1 MAHATNDELLW
12 NSIKHHLSTSSSP
25 LHKLQIVKL
34 IEKDNVGG
42 NVYTV
47 SDINR
52 VLYNHKTTGEVSID
66 GTKGKKPLWKLT
78 QDQHNTFP
86 THQINKP
93 PAWQKEEMNLHNI
106 MDEDTL
112 ISITMQNSLDSA
124 GLEPSYYPKSKPIL
138 PPQMDVAFDEKEDE
152 KISKSESEKGNK
164 LNENINVNNMYDHDM
179 YTKRKHRPHDRRDD
193 YTHHVS
199 TLISEGFEQRIS
211 REERLEDVTKHYVTA
226 KDGQYI
232 EAYLYQINHQKHDL
246 KDLEDEKHDEFK
258 QHEYGVLLS
267 SKIPDKYVHS
277 IQFPVLIKKH
287 IDKQLRQPMK
297 YYLDSNTHET
307 SFEIERSNQQISLE
321 LLPHTKVHT
330 EHRLKPEWFHKIQNF
345 HQFIFK
351 QLNPNWTQE
360 DNEQFRY
367 YYVCPLLKSKIDFK
381 CIHKLCT
388 SSTLNGKQFIKTFPA
403 KKRENSLK
411 YEMVMYQSKYR
422 KQLCVSQGFCKDEYM
437 KRRQENVNQSEWS
450 SDIGS
455 IPTHASTTV
464 VNFSVN
470 DQRNQKQNNVN
481 DYLVLI
487 RDTAGDNIE
496 NILTKES
503 KSINGY
509 QLQSRMK
516 FVPLKQIYPT
526 GIRETQ
532 YYAALNL
539 PSILWGI
546 ENYLNMID
554 LHEVLHKLGQDIHMD
569 ISMLFE
575 ALNRCVSGDQ
585 SYQRY
590 HQLGVYVLKALLTIC
605 AFSSDVFA
613 DAQTIDTFVN
623 ERGSMKSSILQTVSQ
638 ELNLLSYTITE
649 NFHFKAWHPPG
660 FQHTN
665 RSIYTKHKRSDMLL
679 QSVIGAYFASAIER
693 DPVNKLGTA
702 MRRTWHL
709 LFKLKI
715 ISHTNI
721 IVDAAFAEL
730 SDCMELGADDT
741 VDGLIEMV
749 VVNGNCKDLISSS
762 KILYPAMSTVCYG
775 DLCKDYSCYGISLDR
790 FCILGDALLD
800 LFVMW
805 FIYVNAAPNETSR
818 KQVADKRKNKH
829 ELEFWQ
835 NAMSNERFRWTNQKS
850 LATQSLTFRL
860 HHYIRW
866 YSKEQISKVNEL
878 NKTMNGSHK
887 TGTTTTKGMNEIEQI
902 TPTGMDR
909 NHGVAFNCLSRPFY
923 ALIAVGFLCGNETIY
938 LKENS
943 ITDTN
948 CYWKCGLCIEF
959 LTTFLGNKKNWEQ
972 FKWRKWT
979 S

>member
-246 KDLEDEKHDEFK
+246 KESEDEKHDDFK

-381 CIHKLCT
+381 CIHKLST
-388 SSTLNGKQFIKTFPA
+388 SSTLNGKQFIKCFP
-403 KKRENSLK
+403 ENKLK
-411 YEMVMYQSKYR
+411 YEMVMYQSIESKYQG
-422 KQLCVSQGFCKDEYM
+422 QLCVSQGFSKDEYM
-437 KRRQENVNQSEWS
+437 KRRHENVNQSEQS

-464 VNFSVN
+464 VNFSV
-470 DQRNQKQNNVN
+470 DDGRNQTQNSTN
-481 DYLVLI
+481 DYVILI
-487 RDTAGDNIE
+487 RDTTGDNIE
-496 NILTKES
+496 NILAKES
-503 KSINGY
+503 NSINGY
-509 QLQSRMK
+509 QLRSKMK

-532 YYAALNL
+532 YYSALNL

-546 ENYLNMID
+546 ENYFNMID
-554 LHEVLHKLGQDIHMD
+554 LHEVLHNLDKDIHMD

-665 RSIYTKHKRSDMLL
+665 RSIYTKHKRREIVLA
-679 QSVIGAYFASAIER
+679 SVIGAYFASAMER
-693 DPVNKLGTA
+693 SPVNKLGTA
-702 MRRTWHL
+702 MRSTLHL
-709 LFKLKI
+709 LHKLNI
-715 ISHTNI
+715 ISHNDI

-730 SDCMELGADDT
+730 NDCMELGADDT
-741 VDGLIEMV
+741 VDKLIKLA
-749 VVNGNCKDLISSS
+749 VVNGKALISRS
-762 KILYPAMSTVCYG
+762 KILYPSMSTVCYG
-775 DLCKDYSCYGISLDR
+775 DRYKDYSGYGISLDR
-790 FCILGDALLD
+790 LCILGEALLD
-800 LFVMW
+800 LYDMF
-805 FIYVNAAPNETSR
+805 FIYVNATPNEKSR
-818 KQVADKRKNKH
+818 KQVTDLRKYKH
-829 ELEFWQ
+829 ELEFWPKE
-835 NAMSNERFRWTNQKS
+835 MRKERFRWVNQKS
-850 LATQSLTFRL
+850 LAAHSLIFQS
-860 HHYIRW
+860 HIRW
-866 YSKEQISKVNEL
+866 YSKEQRSKINEL
-878 NKTMNGSHK
+878 NAINVSHIKTC
-887 TGTTTTKGMNEIEQI
+887 TTTTMGNTEQA
-902 TPTGMDR
+902 TP
-909 NHGVAFNCLSRPFY
+909 AEKWLSSAFY
-923 ALIAVGFLCGNETIY
+923 ALLAVEFLCGNELIY
-938 LKENS
+938 LTKKKNN

-948 CYWKCGLCIEF
+948 CYWNSALCIEF
-959 LTTFLGNKKNWEQ
+959 LTNFLGNKQNWKQ
-972 FKWRKWT
+972 FEWRKWT